1 MRESKSRATAPQTK
15 ADTPFFHTQKK
26 DEGSFFSRGQ
36 RLNGSARSRME
47 GAFGANFS
55 DVKVHNDSHSSQ
67 LAGQLQARAFTV
79 GNHIGFAAGEY
90 EPGTIIG
97 DALLA
102 HELAHVQQQRAGE
115 EHDVQEPE
123 KVRPKLKSGLQIQRC
138 GAAQKPT
145 VKAPPKDTAQSKLIR
160 RFRSEKLES
169 RDARMNEA
177 ATRLTAVSKWADEER
192 DKQHLRKDRT
202 GVVGLDPHQ
211 MENTQKALGILK
223 DSRPLYD
230 VTGIAGVTAKIAD
243 VNKLAKDVK
252 KYIGSSDPENK
263 MLLLHGLSQTGDA
276 LDEAEGA
283 LEKLRDSVDGYPLY
297 LALEKSREMLEKV
310 KAGTVDRYEG
320 IEYITQQN
328 KSIINQLSQTEND
341 YANKPASIDRIIFV
355 LQYFAALNAPQN
367 AGQPSAD
374 EMKKFRGK
382 LTDSLGLDM
391 SIVFGSADG
400 QDFVLFVQFANMLEK
415 QLTVRAGMVKAGLPD
430 DMIPTQKDAA
440 GYFKSLKDRP
450 NDEVIKAY
458 QNFAQAFF
466 FHRIVSNLDD
476 MKVNDAAAIFQRPA
490 SITGTRPL
498 VCSGYAV
505 LGASLISQA
514 GGKVEKFI
522 SAIRVTDHDVLTDS
536 FPVAHALAQISRK
549 GQRFFVSNDLIFST
563 EKEGLDVLDN
573 PGNMIIGVAPTN
585 LGSAENLGQKL
596 AEKKAQLQKNK
607 TK

>member
-1 MRESKSRATAPQTK
+1 
-15 ADTPFFHTQKK
+15 
-26 DEGSFFSRGQ
+26 
-36 RLNGSARSRME
+36 ME

-55 DVKVHNDSHSSQ
+55 DVKVHNDSHSSR

-115 EHDVQEPE
+115 DHDVQEPE
-123 KVRPKLKSGLQIQRC
+123 KVRPKLRSGLQIQRC

-145 VKAPPKDTAQSKLIR
+145 VMAPPKDTAQTRLIR

-177 ATRLTAVSKWADEER
+177 ATKLSAVSKWADEEK
-192 DKQHLRKDRT
+192 DKQHLRDRT

-297 LALEKSREMLEKV
+297 LGLEKSREMLEKV

-341 YANKPASIDRIIFV
+341 YANRPASIDRIVFV
-355 LQYFAALNAPQN
+355 LQYFIALNAPKN

-374 EMKKFRGK
+374 EMKKFKGK
-382 LTDSLGLDM
+382 VTDSLGLDM

-400 QDFVLFVQFANMLEK
+400 QDFVLFVQFANMLDK
-415 QLTVRAGMVKAGLPD
+415 QLEIRAGMVKAGLPD
-430 DMIPTQKDAA
+430 NMIPAQKDS
-440 GYFKSLKDRP
+440 GSFFKSLSDRP
-450 NDEVIKAY
+450 NGEVIKAY
-458 QNFAQAFF
+458 QDFAQAFF

-476 MKVNDAAAIFQRPA
+476 MKVNDAADIFQRPA

-522 SAIRVTDHDVLTDS
+522 SGVRVTDHDVLTDS
-536 FPVAHALAQISRK
+536 FPVGHALAQISRK
-549 GQRFFVSNDLIFST
+549 GQRFFVSNDLIVST
-563 EKEGLDVLDN
+563 EKEGLSVLDN
-573 PGNMIIGVAPTN
+573 PGNMITGSASTN
-585 LGSAENLGQKL
+585 LGSVENLGQKL
-596 AEKKAQLQKNK
+596 AAKKTQLQKK
-607 TK
+607 